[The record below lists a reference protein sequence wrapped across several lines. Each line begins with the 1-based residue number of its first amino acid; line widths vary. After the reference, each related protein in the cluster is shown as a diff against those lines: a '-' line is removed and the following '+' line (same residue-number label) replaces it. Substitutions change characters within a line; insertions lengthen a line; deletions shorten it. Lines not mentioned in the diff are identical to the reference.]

1 MIMSKTKRTSILHR
15 ERQTAIQ
22 LEKLE
27 PRQLLATV
35 TGGGEEVGSDI
46 SYQGNVYDQV
56 LMQGAAVSV
65 EADPGQI
72 VRVSWIDGNGDITQ
86 GEFSGAGTFTV
97 SLDDFRA
104 PAEPENYN
112 QPGVEYASGNA
123 SITIEGS
130 NSSSNISVFTVGPTT
145 SANFGALDTGAD
157 LDGVADIARIT
168 IVADPSQPGGST
180 FGGIRTANAMYSDD
194 TGVVGIAADGVQV
207 QTTVIIGDIDASN
220 SGIPTLLFGDNSQF
234 GTVQVA
240 GGDLAQSNGEAINDG
255 GFQTVSFIDGMT
267 SDGVSQPA
275 GTFLGAFSS
284 GEQRISAL
292 DTSTEIN
299 IEGMS
304 QAELDAAFAGKTF
317 TEDLT
322 IVGDLEQYQRI
333 SAGEFQKNVTFD
345 GVYAGSITVG
355 TVGGD
360 ITFMGTESGRT
371 ISSNIT
377 AGSLGGSLIF
387 GSDTSA
393 VNYSGTLR
401 TSSMATEAIQV
412 FGDFTGTVTTDGDN
426 DGNFD
431 AGEGALG
438 DIHVSGDF
446 SGNAVGILG
455 IGDITVGGNLTTDG
469 TAFYTSSG
477 SGANNVASV
486 GTLTVMGDVDQ
497 DDGDM
502 LIEIASNGSF
512 GAITLMGGGTDV
524 GLISIGGSLLGGDNG
539 DITITGAKTVDVH
552 GIDVNAGTLSHLT
565 VTGDGS
571 KDSAFTLGDIEA
583 DAIGNVSVSGFEALS
598 LNAITVRTSG
608 MLDFTGDTTVNG
620 AIMVAHQLGS
630 LTFNGNAAINADI
643 TSAWMGP
650 VMIDGDAT
658 FADGMGLVSGTG
670 KADSGRLD
678 SFEVTGNTT
687 FNSASGA
694 NIELAAGGD
703 FTFGGFVSG
712 TADGAEIVASSL
724 GDLSFTAALT
734 GNGQAIVE
742 DLTIRAIPG
751 AGDKV
756 AKDGSN
762 LGDYSLGDITVE
774 STNTIGI
781 PGASLFAG
789 NNAFHALGA
798 IGNISLLTGGSAIG
812 QTALFSADTDKL
824 LFIVGDTT
832 GDPAGDPTI
841 DFDADGTN
849 DDYGDLKG
857 GTVSIGN
864 VNIDAAPGVASN
876 YDTVG
881 FSGDP
886 DATAAARFTGM
897 NILSGVHAASAEQI
911 NAVDDRFDVVEL
923 QTAYNTAKTAR
934 DAAQTAFDELLG
946 DRDADALFAAVTTA
960 ETALGAAAVADD
972 PATDDVDE
980 AKAATG
986 AYLALQTAQ
995 EKLDAA
1001 EKALTETRDAF
1012 DSDTDVNAEITRL
1025 KTALGVPALADD
1037 PATDDVDE
1045 TRAATGAYE
1054 TLADAKTALEADTS
1068 TDEGAVT
1075 SAKTALASAKTALTA
1090 GQEAVTDAN
1099 ADQIAIRRAHSTA
1112 EAADDDGTITD
1123 AEYRTAYIADINADY
1138 DVLSDDDKTADSGT
1152 ANLGRVAYTEN
1163 AGVTAAAAAAPG
1175 AWNALTLNEKITQ
1188 GNASYLAASDD
1199 NTLLTWNAL
1208 SSSDKLAAGRAAWI
1222 ADFIDTTG
1230 GLDADTVGDAART
1243 TAETNAGTAFNNLSD
1258 AAKIAQG
1265 MRAVEIK
1272 AGRDADVNLAG
1283 FADNAARVTAM
1294 SGIITELDAHVT
1306 EYESRHRTAVS
1317 TLGDP
1322 VDGTN
1327 PATALYLAVTAAE
1340 GDVTAAE
1347 TALKTARED
1356 ENGTYAGL
1364 VDDIDKA
1371 ETALATARTAYFEAL
1386 ADGAGTTTQDDVIA
1400 AIAVV
1405 TAAQEALGTAADT
1418 ASDDT
1423 AYGGMLA
1430 KAKAAVATAT
1440 AALPAG
1446 FAAAKDAL
1454 AEAQTALDKA
1464 ETALEAGGAG
1474 SLGDD
1479 EILMAN
1485 DADLKGMIGNIDIR
1499 NKVTLLSTMEVADI
1513 TDDLTVSVS
1522 VGSASAIAAATDVGS
1537 VNGPDSLKASKD
1549 GVLVGGTDSML
1560 DENELLVYIV

>member
-1 MIMSKTKRTSILHR
+1 MIMSKTKRTSRLYR
-15 ERQTAIQ
+15 ERQPAIQ

-27 PRQLLATV
+27 NRQLLATV

-97 SLDDFRA
+97 SLDNFGA

-130 NSSSNISVFTVGPTT
+130 NSSSNVSVFTVGPTT

-168 IVADPSQPGGST
+168 IVADPSQPRGST

-355 TVGGD
+355 SVGGD

-426 DGNFD
+426 DGSFD

-438 DIHVSGDF
+438 DINVSGNF
-446 SGNAVGILG
+446 SGNVVGILG

-469 TAFYTSSG
+469 TVFYTSSG

-524 GLISIGGSLLGGDNG
+524 GLISIGGSLLGGSNG

-552 GIDVNAGTLSHLT
+552 GIDLNAGTLGHLT

-608 MLDFTGDTTVNG
+608 MLDFTGDTTTVNG
-620 AIMVAHQLGS
+620 AITVAHQLGS
-630 LTFNGNAAINADI
+630 LTFNGNAAIDADI
-643 TSAWMGP
+643 TSAWMGD

-670 KADSGRLD
+670 KADSGRLT

-687 FNSASGA
+687 FNSAAGA

-762 LGDYSLGDITVE
+762 LGDYSIGDITVE

-781 PGASLFAG
+781 PGASLVTG

-798 IGNISLLTGGSAIG
+798 IGDISLLAGGSALG

-832 GDPAGDPTI
+832 GDTTGDPTV

-864 VNIDAAPGVASN
+864 VNIDVAPGIASN

-881 FSGDP
+881 FSGNP

-934 DAAQTAFDELLG
+934 DAAQVTVDELLG
-946 DRDADALFAAVTTA
+946 DRDPDTLFAAVTTA
-960 ETALGAAAVADD
+960 ETALGAVADD
-972 PATDDVDE
+972 PATADVDE
-980 AKAATG
+980 TKAATG
-986 AYLALQTAQ
+986 AYLALQGAQ

-1001 EKALTETRDAF
+1001 EKALTETRAAL
-1012 DSDTDVNAEITRL
+1012 DSSSDENAKITRL
-1025 KTALGVPALADD
+1025 GLVLGRPAAVVDDPATVGVDETTATGAYRTLDLARTALADD
-1037 PATDDVDE
+1037 
-1045 TRAATGAYE
+1045 
-1054 TLADAKTALEADTS
+1054 TS
-1068 TDEGAVT
+1068 TDSEENGVT
-1075 SAKTALASAKTALTA
+1075 SAKTALATADTALTA
-1090 GQEAVTDAN
+1090 GQARVRTADTERDAIRQTHAAAVSTRADGSVTNAEYRAAYIADAN
-1099 ADQIAIRRAHSTA
+1099 ADYDILDDSVKTA
-1112 EAADDDGTITD
+1112 PGAGNLG
-1123 AEYRTAYIADINADY
+1123 RTAYI
-1138 DVLSDDDKTADSGT
+1138 
-1152 ANLGRVAYTEN
+1152 EN
-1163 AGVTAAAAAAPG
+1163 AVVAVVAAVAPG
-1175 AWNALTLNEKITQ
+1175 AWDDLSAGQKLIQGYADYNAAD
-1188 GNASYLAASDD
+1188 GVADD
-1199 NTLLTWNAL
+1199 ESQALWNAL
-1208 SSSDKLAAGRAAWI
+1208 SSAEKGTQGRAAWI
-1222 ADFIDTTG
+1222 AAYIAGTG
-1230 GLDADTVGDAART
+1230 SFDADTADDAGR
-1243 TAETNAGTAFNNLSD
+1243 TAEDRFDDDLNA

-1272 AGRDADVNLAG
+1272 AGRDADADNAG
-1283 FADNAARVTAM
+1283 FADADARLTAFKGLITALSTHADTYDTRYTDAVNKLGKPA
-1294 SGIITELDAHVT
+1294 SGTTDAT
-1306 EYESRHRTAVS
+1306 
-1317 TLGDP
+1317 G
-1322 VDGTN
+1322 
-1327 PATALYLAVTAAE
+1327 LYLAVVTAE
-1340 GDVTAAE
+1340 GLLTGAE
-1347 TALKTARED
+1347 TALTTAQED
-1356 ENGTYAGL
+1356 TYAGL
-1364 VDDIDKA
+1364 VDDVTDA
-1371 ETALATARTAYFEAL
+1371 ETALATARTAYYEAV
-1386 ADGAGTTTQDDVIA
+1386 AAGAGTTTQDDVIA
-1400 AIAVV
+1400 AINVV
-1405 TAAQEALGTAADT
+1405 TAAKKALGTDADT

-1423 AYGGMLA
+1423 AYGMLA
-1430 KAKAAVATAT
+1430 KAKDAVATAK
-1440 AALPAG
+1440 AALPVG
-1446 FAAAKDAL
+1446 FAAAKDTL
-1454 AEAQTALDKA
+1454 DTAQTALGKA
-1464 ETALEAGGAG
+1464 EKALEAGGAG

-1485 DADLKGMIGNIDIR
+1485 DADLKGTIGNIDIR
-1499 NKVTLLSTMEVADI
+1499 NKVTLLSTTKVADI

-1522 VGSASAIAAATDVGS
+1522 IGSASAIAAATDVGS
-1537 VNGPDSLKASKD
+1537 VNGQSLGASKD
-1549 GVLVGGTDSML
+1549 GVLVGGTNSML
-1560 DENELLVYIV
+1560 DENEILVYIV